1 MQRVKTGFLALRG
14 WAARRRKAL
23 LALVLV
29 LAVAAGLLWRVQAA
43 RRAAGSGTTLTYT
56 RTVTLTKGSLDDVV
70 SATGTVE
77 SAAVSTVTTD
87 LKYTVDQVLVA
98 VGDAVEAGDVICT
111 LDTSDLESQIA
122 KLQENLADQTAQLQK
137 QYDQAVSSRDTAL
150 ADLNTAISSRDQAQ
164 STYDSAK
171 AALDTITGQLT
182 AYQQACD
189 TAQAAYQAL
198 LLQSQPGDLTAASTA
213 TPAPDNAA
221 SGADGDTA
229 ANGTADMSA
238 LADSGDTSLSA
249 QIAAAKTALDQA
261 QSELTTMQTGLGYT
275 AAQQSCTAAEQ
286 ALEQAKT
293 AAEQAQKTYDSA
305 QQAVDT
311 AAEALDGA
319 GESDELESL
328 YEQVENCTLRAKTAG
343 KVTALD
349 ATVGS
354 QPGTVVATIQDTGSL
369 QISIEIPE
377 YDIESVSVGLP
388 VRITTD
394 VTDETFTGTVS
405 QISPT
410 ATGGGTSSSQ
420 FAAQVLVD
428 GSPEALRIGTNAS
441 VDIILSS
448 TEDVFT
454 VPLDAIG
461 QDAAG
466 QDVIYL
472 QTGTDE
478 AGDPVFEA
486 VPVTVGATN
495 DYYAEVSGDDLTEG
509 AVVRAAA
516 DPEAALAEMTLPQAD
531 SAAASGALPQD
542 GAGMT
547 GAGGAAG
554 GMPAGGDTGGGNM
567 PAGGRGDMGGGQGGA
582 GAAPGAEG

>member
-1 MQRVKTGFLALRG
+1 MQRIKTGFSALRG
-14 WAARRRKAL
+14 WVSRRKKAL
-23 LALVLV
+23 IALILV
-29 LAVAAGLLWRVQAA
+29 LAVAGGLLVWRVRAM
-43 RRAAGSGTTLTYT
+43 RTAAGSGTTLTCT
-56 RTVTLTKGSLDDVV
+56 RTVTLTRGTLDDVV

-77 SAAVSTVTTD
+77 SADVSTVTTD
-87 LKYTVDQVLVA
+87 LKYTVEEVLVA
-98 VGDAVEAGDVICT
+98 VGDTVAEGDVICK

-122 KLQENLADQTAQLQK
+122 KLKESLSDQTAQLQK
-137 QYDQAVSSRDTAL
+137 QYDQAAASRDTAL
-150 ADLNTAISSRDQAQ
+150 TALNTANSKSSQAQ
-164 STYDSAK
+164 SAYNSAK
-171 AALDTITGQLT
+171 SALDTITGQLSS
-182 AYQQACD
+182 YQQAYD
-189 TAQAAYQAL
+189 TALAAYQAL
-198 LLQSQPGDLTAASTA
+198 LLQSQPGDLTQTGGAESTVSSTA
-213 TPAPDNAA
+213 
-221 SGADGDTA
+221 
-229 ANGTADMSA
+229 
-238 LADSGDTSLSA
+238 DTSLSD
-249 QIAAAKTALDQA
+249 QIAAAKAALDQA
-261 QSELTTMQTGLGYT
+261 ENELNTMKAGLGYT
-275 AAQQSCTAAEQ
+275 AAQQSCTSAQ
-286 ALEQAKT
+286 QTLEQAQ
-293 AAEQAQKTYDSA
+293 ASAEQAQKTYDSA
-305 QQAVDT
+305 VEAVSS
-311 AAEALDGA
+311 AADALAGA

-354 QPGTVVATIQDTGSL
+354 QPGSVVATIQDTGSL
-369 QISIEIPE
+369 QISINIPE

-405 QISPT
+405 QISPV
-410 ATGGGTSSSQ
+410 ATGGGSSSSQ
-420 FAAQVLVD
+420 FAAVVQVD

-461 QDAAG
+461 QDADG
-466 QDVIYL
+466 QDVVYL

-516 DPEAALAEMTLPQAD
+516 DPDAALAQVTVPDTQG
-531 SAAASGALPQD
+531 AAEGSGTMNGAMD
-542 GAGMT
+542 GDIVIAEVP
-547 GAGGAAG
+547 AGGA
-554 GMPAGGDTGGGNM
+554 M
-567 PAGGRGDMGGGQGGA
+567 PAGGRGGNQG
-582 GAAPGAEG
+582 GAAPGMEG